1 MPSYYTA
8 DICNE
13 KDISFQEFA
22 LKCARAFGAFVHM
35 RDEPLNTTLSRPT
48 LSDYHTNEIKNIENE
63 FALFLK
69 SSTEQRKKMFEI
81 EMKKEEAYYLREIE
95 KEKQIKNKY
104 LALINDVKA
113 YKPQSKELK
122 EFKNFMFDQ
131 LIDSMKYDCSNED
144 WYNKSIQSVKEETFE
159 TWEEEQMNLYNS
171 KLAYQKEALKKEKE
185 SIELTNKWI
194 DELYKSLGVNE

>member
-8 DICNE
+8 DINE
-13 KDISFQEFA
+13 GKDISFQEFA
-22 LKCARAFGAFVHM
+22 LKCARAYGAFVHM

-81 EMKKEEAYYLREIE
+81 EMEKEEAYYLREIE

-104 LALINDVKA
+104 LTLINDVKA
-113 YKPQSKELK
+113 YKPQSTELK

-131 LIDSMKYDCSNED
+131 LIDGMKYDCSNED
-144 WYNKSIQSVKEETFE
+144 WYNKSIQSLKEETFE
-159 TWEEEQMNLYNS
+159 TWEEERMNLYNS
-171 KLAYQKEALKKEKE
+171 KLGYQKEALKKEKK
-185 SIELTNKWI
+185 SIDLANKWI

>member
-8 DICNE
+8 DIYDG

-22 LKCARAFGAFVHM
+22 LKCARAFGALVHM
-35 RDEPLNTTLSRPT
+35 RDEPLNTPLSRPT
-48 LSDYHTNEIKNIENE
+48 ISDYHTNEIKNIENE
-63 FALFLK
+63 FALFLQ

-81 EMKKEEAYYLREIE
+81 EMEKEEAYYIKEIE
-95 KEKQIKNKY
+95 KVKQTKNKY
-104 LALINDVKA
+104 LTLIDDVKA

-131 LIDSMKYDCSNED
+131 LIDGMKYDCSNED
-144 WYNKSIQSVKEETFE
+144 WYNKSIQSIKEETFE
-159 TWEEEQMNLYNS
+159 TWEEERMNLYNS
-171 KLAYQKEALKKEKE
+171 KLGYQKEALKKEKE
-185 SIELTNKWI
+185 SIELANKWI

>member
-81 EMKKEEAYYLREIE
+81 EKRIE
-95 KEKQIKNKY
+95 KNREERELNKIFKISNVTIINNNLEKSKKIMSSFIAN
-104 LALINDVKA
+104 LIA
-113 YKPQSKELK
+113 
-122 EFKNFMFDQ
+122 
-131 LIDSMKYDCSNED
+131 
-144 WYNKSIQSVKEETFE
+144 
-159 TWEEEQMNLYNS
+159 
-171 KLAYQKEALKKEKE
+171 
-185 SIELTNKWI
+185 
-194 DELYKSLGVNE
+194 